1 MLNQWWL
8 LFYFFENEGSG
19 IVIQEFPT
27 KNESESSFP
36 NKTQKASLCYFP
48 FLGPEEGLPL
58 QTCMCVLHECM
69 WLCLSSHAVPP
80 DSRQRRCGRGG
91 SVAEK
96 GEAVVI
102 NQAWAEER
110 DWIIWTCFL
119 IFVPSTATKYR
130 GLGSLGQL
138 WYVRCSPCWEDGT
151 VSGLLSVFRRLIC
164 LWNWFHLQT

>member
-8 LFYFFENEGSG
+8 LFYFFKNKGSG

-27 KNESESSFP
+27 KSASESSFP
-36 NKTQKASLCYFP
+36 NKTHNQPLLLSFPRSRGRSAAANVYVCITWVYVVMSL
-48 FLGPEEGLPL
+48 L
-58 QTCMCVLHECM
+58 LHCT
-69 WLCLSSHAVPP
+69 P
-80 DSRQRRCGRGG
+80 DLRQRRCGRGG

-102 NQAWAEER
+102 NQAWAKER
-110 DWIIWTCFL
+110 NWIIWTCFL
-119 IFVPSTATKYR
+119 IFVPRTATKYR

-138 WYVRCSPCWEDGT
+138 WYVRCSSCWEDGT